1 MYFVEWYWRA
11 LSFLLKY
18 FWFYVAFEKEESF
31 AFIFECDFQD
41 GVFVFYSQ
49 YGWFPYRM
57 EDFDTQFEFRML
69 SLSFAYLL
77 SVGFVIETR
86 L

>member
-11 LSFLLKY
+11 LSLILEY
-18 FWFYVAFEKEESF
+18 YWFYVVLKKKEESF
-31 AFIFECDFQD
+31 LFFIFECDFQD
-41 GVFVFYSQ
+41 GVVFCTE
-49 YGWFPYRM
+49 WRIL
-57 EDFDTQFEFRML
+57 TR
-69 SLSFAYLL
+69 SLNLGRYLLFAYLL